1 MVMPIKPDKNVG
13 TAMSL
18 DPEVI
23 QIIDR
28 ERRDMPRSTWVND
41 LILEVYRE

>member
-1 MVMPIKPDKNVG
+1 MVRAIKPDKKVS
-13 TAMSL
+13 ASMSL

-23 QIIDR
+23 DIIDR

-41 LILEVYRE
+41 LILELYKD